1 MPKPAQCSPRSLA
14 GTGSKERTLVASGS
28 DLLNFYRSEI
38 QFESGMLSGRLNSFM
53 TSQSFILIAY
63 GSSMGALVGQWDT
76 TFTLLFPPSLA
87 LLGLVLALQTLPG
100 IHAAYRVIEEWHDKQ
115 QRLLVKQPELEVYF
129 RMAFKEPDSGRLG
142 PTAQTR
148 FRQGTVF
155 TRHSPW
161 ILSVVWCYF
170 LTLPFVMHIY
180 F

>member
-1 MPKPAQCSPRSLA
+1 VEAGLPLPVFGGRGRVGERSVA
-14 GTGSKERTLVASGS
+14 ASGS

-38 QFESGMLSGRLNSFM
+38 QFESGMLSGRLNAFM

-63 GSSMGALVGQWDT
+63 GSSMGALVGQWDLA
-76 TFTLLFPPSLA
+76 FTLLFPPSLA

-100 IHAAYRVIEEWHDKQ
+100 IRAAYRVIEEWHEKQ
-115 QRLLVKQPELEVYF
+115 RRLLAEQPELEAYF
-129 RMAFKEPDSGRLG
+129 RMAFKEPDSGRLR
-142 PTAQTR
+142 PSMQTR
-148 FRQGTVF
+148 FRQETIF

-170 LTLPFVMHIY
+170 LILPFVMHAC